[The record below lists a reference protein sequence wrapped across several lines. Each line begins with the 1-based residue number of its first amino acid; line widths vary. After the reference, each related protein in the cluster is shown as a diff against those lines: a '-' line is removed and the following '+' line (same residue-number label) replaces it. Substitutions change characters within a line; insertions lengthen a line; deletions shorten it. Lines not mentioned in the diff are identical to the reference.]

1 MLLQLLEKC
10 VSWLRSR
17 KPKSWSEKLSVQ
29 FDEREVKVVVL
40 DRLEPAW
47 NQTFLWADIKQVC
60 FMDGGLH
67 SSDVI
72 LVHLHGRSQPAAVLT
87 EASGGAAFLGALTE
101 RGYFPEEVWRRAMG
115 ETGGA
120 MHCWPPLE
128 K

>member
-1 MLLQLLEKC
+1 MLQVLRKWC
-10 VSWLRSR
+10 SWLRSR
-17 KPKSWSEKLSVQ
+17 KPKALSELLSVR
-29 FDEREVKVVVL
+29 FDERQVKVVVL

-47 NQTFLWADIKQVC
+47 NQTFLWTDIRQVC
-60 FMDGGLH
+60 FMDGGLY

-72 LVHLHGRSQPAAVLT
+72 LIHLHSRSHPAAVLT
-87 EASGGAAFLGALTE
+87 EASGGAKFFGALTE